1 MNDPST
7 PRSFRTSLRLWW
19 DARSVFSIATFL
31 LVVISG
37 AVGSL
42 PLFDGPGYEAA
53 FAAGLYVPAITIIST
68 ALELSKKRLAPI
80 DALSHGVANGSK
92 FAALAWL
99 ITMLHGLRHG
109 YCDAWGGSVHFLLG
123 PGLGAA
129 LGGVWGAI
137 AGEFA
142 ATAKRR
148 RLGAVLWGIAG
159 PLTCVVVS
167 LVRFYTSPM
176 VYAYDPFVG
185 FFSGSF
191 YDTIIDFSGLYTYRA
206 GTLATLLASVV
217 VALHLVRKDDGKLT
231 FANLSRPG
239 LLLLG
244 ISAAILSIGLNL
256 QGHRFNHWHTATTI
270 QNQLA
275 SRVTFG
281 RCDVYAARG
290 IPKADVE
297 RYARE
302 CHAHIIE
309 QEAFFDT
316 HGPER
321 ITAYLFSDS
330 AQKGALMGAADT
342 YIAKP
347 WRNEVY
353 LQQNGFP
360 HPVLGHEIAHVMAGA
375 FGQGPFAIAGK
386 LGGLWPSP
394 GLVEGIAVAASPH
407 EGALSPRDWA
417 RAMKDL
423 NLLPSIQRLFAFG
436 FYGENS
442 TVAYTASGA
451 FVTFVQARYGASVL
465 RAWYGGASLPELT
478 KTSWRDLELAFHEDL
493 MKVQLPD
500 AAMAQARARFER
512 PGLFARRCPHVV
524 DGCRKRAEEQRAKG
538 DDEGAMETFSQWI
551 SLDPGDASARV
562 AEAKT
567 LLRLGEVQ
575 KARAA
580 LEAIAQLEG
589 FSRNVRDGALEELG
603 DLALERGDTEV
614 AMGHYREVMSRSLD
628 ENVLRTLDVKIE
640 ATRNPRARRPIVEL
654 LIGHGGRGPDKMR
667 AAEALGAWAADKPT
681 DGLPQYLLARSLM
694 NVGQY
699 EEAAERL
706 ERAITAGLPI
716 ARVDAEAQRLRIIT
730 ACALGNMAP
739 IEKWADEY
747 LARADVFRA
756 RRETMAK
763 FASRCTGK
771 TIRVGTTTSGEGT
784 P

>member
-1 MNDPST
+1 MNAPSES
-7 PRSFRTSLRLWW
+7 RSLRSSLRQWW
-19 DARSVFSIATFL
+19 AARSIASIATFVL
-31 LVVISG
+31 LVVAAAIG
-37 AVGSL
+37 CL

-53 FAAGLYVPAITIIST
+53 FAAGLYVPIITILAT
-68 ALELSKKRLAPI
+68 ALELSTLRLKPI
-80 DALSHGVANGSK
+80 DALSHGVANGCK
-92 FAALAWL
+92 FAALAWVV
-99 ITMLHGLRHG
+99 TMLHGLRHG
-109 YCDAWGGSVHFLLG
+109 YCDAFGGSVHFLLG
-123 PGLGAA
+123 PGIGAA
-129 LGGVWGAI
+129 LAGVWGTI
-137 AGEFA
+137 AGELA
-142 ATAKRR
+142 ANAKRR
-148 RLGAVLWGIAG
+148 RLAAVLWGLAG
-159 PLTCVVVS
+159 PIACVVVS

-206 GTLATLLASVV
+206 GTLATLLASVI
-217 VALHLVRKDDGKLT
+217 VALHLARKDDGKLV
-231 FANLSRPG
+231 FANLGRPG
-239 LLLLG
+239 LIILG
-244 ISAAILSIGLNL
+244 AAATLVSIGLNL
-256 QGHRFNHWHTATTI
+256 QGYRFNHWHTATTI
-270 QNQLA
+270 QEQLA
-275 SRVTFG
+275 KPVTNG

-290 IPKADVE
+290 IPKLDVE
-297 RYARE
+297 RFARE
-302 CHAHIIE
+302 CHTHIVE

-316 HGPER
+316 HGPDR
-321 ITAYLFSDS
+321 ITAYLFADS

-347 WRNEVY
+347 WRKEVY

-375 FGQGPFAIAGK
+375 FGEGPFAIAGK
-386 LGGLWPSP
+386 IGGLWPSP

-423 NLLPSIQRLFAFG
+423 NLLPSLQRLFAFG

-451 FVTFVQARYGASVL
+451 FVTFVQARYGAAVL
-465 RAWYGGASLPELT
+465 RAWYGGASLPEVT

-493 MKVQLPD
+493 MLVQLPD

-524 DGCRKRAEEQRAKG
+524 DGCRKRAEELRARG

-551 SLDPGDASARV
+551 RLDPGDASARV

-567 LLRLGEVQ
+567 LWRLGQVE
-575 KARAA
+575 KAREA
-580 LEAIAQLEG
+580 LEAISQLDG
-589 FSRNVRDGALEELG
+589 FPRNVRDGALEELG
-603 DLALERGDTEV
+603 DIALERGDTER
-614 AMGHYREVMSRSLD
+614 ALGHYREVMSRSLD

-640 ATRNPRARRPIVEL
+640 AARDSRARKPIVEL
-654 LIGHGGRGPDKMR
+654 LIGHAGRGPDKVR
-667 AAEALGAWAADKPT
+667 AAEALGAWAADKPSS
-681 DGLPQYLLARSLM
+681 GLPEYLLARSLM
-694 NVGQY
+694 NAGQY

-706 ERAITAGLPI
+706 ERAISLGLPI
-716 ARVDAEAQRLRIIT
+716 VRVAAEARRLRIIS
-730 ACALGNMAP
+730 ACAVGTMEP
-739 IEKWADEY
+739 IEKWAEDY
-747 LARADVFRA
+747 LAQADVFQA
-756 RRETMAK
+756 RREAMAK

-771 TIRVGTTTSGEGT
+771 TIRINAKTSGEVR